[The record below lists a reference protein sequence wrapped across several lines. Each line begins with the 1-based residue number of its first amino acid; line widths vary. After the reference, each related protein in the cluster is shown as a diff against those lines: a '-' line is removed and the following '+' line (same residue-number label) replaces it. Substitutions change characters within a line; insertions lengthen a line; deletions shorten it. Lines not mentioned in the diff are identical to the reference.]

1 MNKKLLLIFLLTLV
15 FGVLTYNLVV
25 NAVNMRSGDFE
36 YRQSEYTISTDSNFF
51 GQPENQTLVDLP
63 EDYEGELFIK
73 GFKFVAETA
82 ELKLYVKE
90 SYFNIAVYDKA
101 SGYLWYSVNP
111 NYLQYMLSGTS
122 RFFVESGVI
131 IEYYNLDN
139 IAIED
144 TKSYLSGPKYNVSK
158 TYEYNDSGLIAH
170 IVFEDLGISFDVE
183 VKIEADKLTVHLP
196 IDSLKEE
203 DVEKTML
210 NLDGTTYQ
218 KITQYRLRSV
228 YLFPYFGSNNYEING
243 YSMIPD
249 GSGALIRYNQE
260 MSSTAY
266 IKRIYGTDEGVNRY
280 RADSATYYIREEM
293 PASMPIFGVNHG
305 YNQAAFLAVVSAGDG
320 YSEIHSYPYGYNSYR
335 FNTTFA
341 KFIVRERFTVQTSG
355 NASDSFTMIN
365 PDPYPTDFTV
375 DYYFLNDEEASY
387 SGMAKKYREV
397 LELDNHSQGYSTN
410 LTLIGQDFKNG
421 LFGKNFIEMTTYKD
435 VIEIAEDLKLI
446 GVDDLSLIYQAWNRG
461 GLYGNTPYRP
471 KISGNLGTRNDFLA
485 MNEFLNDAE
494 IDIYYLNNPMISYDQ
509 SLGKPIVRKPT
520 LSVFQTNEGR
530 TSLYSSSYYL
540 NPDNVADSI
549 LKYRKNYDDLGINSL
564 ALQSV
569 GDSLF
574 TYRYNS
580 SDYYRNQMIEILRN
594 EFTDL
599 ESFNLA
605 LYQPNAY
612 LYKYLDTY
620 LFAPVESNKYA
631 YVTDSIPF
639 IQLVLVGSV
648 DLFSNYVNYVSD
660 YQLLAERLVEYGMNP
675 AFLITKES
683 THNLRFTNSE
693 FIYTSEY
700 DLWKETI
707 ANVDEYVE
715 GALSE
720 VSGLKMINHRYIS
733 LGLAEVTYEGG
744 IVIYVNYNNF
754 DVEVSPALTLEAN
767 SYQVVKP

>member
-1 MNKKLLLIFLLTLV
+1 VNKKLLLIFLLTFV

-25 NAVNMRSGDFE
+25 NAYNMRSGDFE

-63 EDYEGELFIK
+63 EDYEGELLIK
-73 GFKFVAETA
+73 GFKFVTETD

-90 SYFNIAVYDKA
+90 SYFNLAVYDKA

-131 IEYYNLDN
+131 IEYYNMDN

-170 IVFEDLGISFDVE
+170 IVFDDLGISFDVE
-183 VKIEADKLTVHLP
+183 VTIAADKLRVHLP

-210 NLDGTTYQ
+210 NLDGSTYQ

-243 YSMIPD
+243 YSLIPD
-249 GSGALIRYNQE
+249 GSGALVRYNQE
-260 MSSTAY
+260 LSSTAY
-266 IKRIYGTDEGVNRY
+266 IKRIYGADEGVSRY
-280 RADSATYYIREEM
+280 RADSQTYYIREEM
-293 PASMPIFGVNHG
+293 SASMPIFGVNHG
-305 YNQAAFLAVVSAGDG
+305 YNQAAFLAVVAEGDG

-375 DYYFLNDEEASY
+375 DYYFLNNEEASY

-397 LELDNHSQGYSTN
+397 LGLNNQSKGYSTN

-435 VIEIAEDLKLI
+435 VVEIAEDLKLN
-446 GVDDLSLIYQAWNRG
+446 GVNDLSLIYQAWNSG
-461 GLYGNTPYRP
+461 GLYGNTPYKP
-471 KISGNLGTRNDFLA
+471 KISGNIGSRGDFSD
-485 MNEFLNDAE
+485 MNAFLNE
-494 IDIYYLNNPMISYDQ
+494 SGIDIYYLNNPIISYDQ
-509 SLGKPIVRKPT
+509 ALGKPIVRKPT
-520 LSVFQTNEGR
+520 LSIFQTNEGR
-530 TSLYSSSYYL
+530 TSLYASSYYL
-540 NPDNVADSI
+540 NPENVADSI
-549 LKYRKNYDDLGINSL
+549 LKYQKNYDSLGIDSL
-564 ALQSV
+564 ALLSV

-580 SDYYRNQMIEILRN
+580 TDYFRNQMIEILRS

-612 LYKYLDTY
+612 LYQYLDTY
-620 LFAPVESNKYA
+620 LFAPIESNKYA

-639 IQLVLVGSV
+639 IQLVLVGTV

-660 YQLLAERLVEYGMNP
+660 YQLLSERLVEYGMNP

-700 DLWKETI
+700 ELWKETI
-707 ANVDEYVE
+707 INVDEYVK

-733 LGLAEVTYEGG
+733 QGLAEVTYEGS

-754 DVEVSPALTLEAN
+754 DVEVSPGVTLAAN